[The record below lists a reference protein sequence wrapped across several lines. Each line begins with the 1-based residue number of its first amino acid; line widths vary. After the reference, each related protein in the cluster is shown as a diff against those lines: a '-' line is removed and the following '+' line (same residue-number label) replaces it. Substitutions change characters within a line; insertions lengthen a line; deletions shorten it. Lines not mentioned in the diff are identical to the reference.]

1 MKTKRILAVVST
13 SLAVMLAGCSN
24 SPSEADARK
33 AVENAIGSCDN
44 VKVTDFEKINGISS
58 GDNYYTL
65 QVKYAIEF
73 KAFDK
78 NINVA
83 KDILGQAEK
92 FQSEVVQP
100 SQVRRDAYEQ
110 ARKEAV
116 SSGKYENAAAYDMD
130 HSAEWEKYNID
141 NNVATNPDWVLNN
154 FTNKGR
160 AILTN
165 NLRELCPN
173 MNQVVYQEYAKA
185 AINKHLDT
193 FKVPFE
199 NNKLTMIK
207 SDNGW
212 INR

>member
-1 MKTKRILAVVST
+1 MTTKIAFAFVST
-13 SLAVMLAGCSN
+13 ALAVMLAGCSS
-24 SPSEADARK
+24 SPSDADARK

-44 VKVTDFEKINGISS
+44 VKVTDFEKINGIAS
-58 GDNYYTL
+58 GDGYYTL

-73 KAFDK
+73 KAFEK

-83 KDILGQAEK
+83 KDILNQVEK
-92 FQSEVVQP
+92 FKSEVVP
-100 SQVRRDAYEQ
+100 ASRERRDAYERE
-110 ARKEAV
+110 RKDAI
-116 SSGKYENAAAYDMD
+116 SAGKYEDAGSYDMQ
-130 HSAEWEKYNID
+130 HSAEYEKYHLD
-141 NNVATNPDWVLNN
+141 NTVATDTDWVLNN

>member
-1 MKTKRILAVVST
+1 MKNKRTLAVVST
-13 SLAVMLAGCSN
+13 MLAIMLAGCSS
-24 SPSEADARK
+24 SPSDADARK
-33 AVENAIGSCDN
+33 AVENAIGSCDY
-44 VKVTDFEKINGISS
+44 VKVTDFEKINGIAS
-58 GDNYYTL
+58 GDSFYTL
-65 QVKYAIEF
+65 QIKYSIEF
-73 KAFDK
+73 KPFDK
-78 NINVA
+78 NIDIA
-83 KDILGQAEK
+83 KNILSQTEK
-92 FQSEVVQP
+92 FEPEVVKP
-100 SQVRRDAYEQ
+100 SRARRDAYEE

-116 SSGKYENAAAYDMD
+116 ASGKYESTVSYDMN
-130 HSAEWEKYNID
+130 HSTEYEKYNLD
-141 NNVATNPDWVLNN
+141 NSIATSPGWVLDG

-212 INR
+212 ISH

>member
-1 MKTKRILAVVST
+1 MTTKIAFIFVST
-13 SLAVMLAGCSN
+13 TLAVMLAGCSS
-24 SPSEADARK
+24 SPSDSDARK
-33 AVENAIGSCDN
+33 VVENAIGSCDY
-44 VKVTDFEKINGISS
+44 VKVTDFEKVNGIAS

-73 KAFDK
+73 KSFDK
-78 NINVA
+78 NINVS

-100 SQVRRDAYEQ
+100 SRARRDAYEQ
-110 ARKEAV
+110 ARKDAV
-116 SSGKYENAAAYDMD
+116 SSGKYENTGAYDMD

-141 NNVATNPDWVLNN
+141 NEVAINPDWTLNN

-212 INR
+212 IGR